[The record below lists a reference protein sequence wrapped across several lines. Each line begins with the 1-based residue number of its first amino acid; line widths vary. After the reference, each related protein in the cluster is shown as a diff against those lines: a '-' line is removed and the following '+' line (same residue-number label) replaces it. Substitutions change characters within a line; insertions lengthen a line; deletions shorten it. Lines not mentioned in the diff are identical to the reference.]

1 MSAPHFTAVHTIM
14 ETFNI
19 GNLAPPR
26 KSSRDHQP
34 LPTLSAA
41 ARTVIVEILNQDKTG
56 GLISNA
62 VMLHFFQARGRAPE
76 STVTGLW
83 EDLRMNYGFL
93 NCYHISP

>member
-1 MSAPHFTAVHTIM
+1 MLV
-14 ETFNI
+14 TFNI
-19 GNLAPPR
+19 GNLAPLR
-26 KSSRDHQP
+26 KSSWDHRP
-34 LPTLSAA
+34 LPTVSTA
-41 ARTVIVEILNQDKTG
+41 ARTVIVGILNQDKTG

-76 STVTGLW
+76 SIVTGLS